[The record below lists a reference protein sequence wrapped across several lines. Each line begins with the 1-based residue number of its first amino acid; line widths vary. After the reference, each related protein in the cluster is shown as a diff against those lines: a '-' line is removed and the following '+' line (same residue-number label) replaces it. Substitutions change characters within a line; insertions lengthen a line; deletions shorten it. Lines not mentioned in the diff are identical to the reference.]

1 MRGGGGGEGCYGGVQ
16 GGGGNF
22 VLFRKGGD
30 FVLGILFLC
39 FRENKIEG
47 KRVVV
52 YNIYI
57 L

>member
-1 MRGGGGGEGCYGGVQ
+1 VRGGGGGEGCYGGVQ

-22 VLFRKGGD
+22 VLFKKGGD